1 MTVGEVILCYYVL
14 VSSCTVVSAYTQ
26 IAHPTDSAILQ
37 TCHWYHNWSALNKL
51 QGDIVVTQITQ
62 LWK

>member
-1 MTVGEVILCYYVL
+1 MAVGEVVLCYYVL

-26 IAHPTDSAILQ
+26 TEREILQ
-37 TCHWYHNWSALNKL
+37 TCHWYHNWSSLNKL